1 MSPPIDCLPTSQS
14 TTIRTE
20 LTTMLQATTYQ
31 TPVGPLA
38 VIVDPTGGPAVVA
51 AGFCPVD
58 DLIDRLPANGGE
70 RPAWTAVDH
79 QPVTDQAVAGYL
91 AGDVTALDSV
101 PVTQAGTDLQREVWS
116 GLRAIPAGTT
126 ATYTQLAATTSKPRA
141 VRAAGTAC
149 GRNMIAPF
157 VPCHRALRTD
167 GSLGGYY
174 YGLDVKRW
182 LLDHEAGNA

>member
-1 MSPPIDCLPTSQS
+1 
-14 TTIRTE
+14 
-20 LTTMLQATTYQ
+20 MLQASTYQ
-31 TPVGPLA
+31 TPVGPLT
-38 VIVDPTGGPAVVA
+38 VIVDPTNDPAVVA
-51 AGFCPVD
+51 AGFCPPD
-58 DLIDRLPANGGE
+58 DLLDRLPVTADGE
-70 RPAWTAVDH
+70 RPSCTQVDR
-79 QPVTDQAVAGYL
+79 QPLTDQAVADYL
-91 AGDVTALDSV
+91 AGRVTSLDLV
-101 PVTQAGTDLQREVWS
+101 PVNQAGTDLQHEVWS
-116 GLRAIPAGTT
+116 GLRAIPAGAT

-182 LLDHEAGNA
+182 LLDHEAANA